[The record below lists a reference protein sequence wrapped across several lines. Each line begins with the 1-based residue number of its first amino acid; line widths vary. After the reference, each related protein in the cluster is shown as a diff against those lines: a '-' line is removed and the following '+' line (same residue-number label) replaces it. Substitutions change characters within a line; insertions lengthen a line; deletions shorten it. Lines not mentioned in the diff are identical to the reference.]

1 MPVLNRRTAPL
12 AREFVGRVAIWRYRA
27 VNQTTGRV
35 VWDAFY
41 ESDDP
46 HEVWET
52 GECDVTDHAAA
63 LGVGIIDVVI
73 GSVTPI
79 TPGEAERAR
88 TLRQPVP

>member
-52 GECDVTDHAAA
+52 GEADVCAHFAA
-63 LGVGIIDVVI
+63 LGVGLIDVI
-73 GSVTPI
+73 IASVSPI
-79 TPGEAERAR
+79 TSGEAERAH